1 MTTKR
6 NILNALGLVVV
17 AIAIS
22 LASCQSSNNPQG
34 SASADSLNKNE
45 ITENVEAIV
54 YPLPGPFEMTKML
67 NEIGAAYL
75 VKNLNAPNKVEKYL
89 TEKDKA
95 INLGVYGADLA
106 YASTYNKEQD
116 IKIYLEPVK
125 TLIDDLGIKVD
136 YSPLIDENLKSKLS
150 NKDSLVKVVTNTIYE
165 TYSFLNKQ
173 NKPELS
179 AMLVSGMWIELM
191 YIATHISKD
200 TYNNTQIVEMVSK
213 QSESYNKLIEL
224 LGRYNTNKDIND
236 LQQKLLVLKPAF
248 DKVKTGLTEQDYNL
262 ILNTVE
268 AVRKTFV
275 M

>member
-6 NILNALGLVVV
+6 NILNALGLVGV
-17 AIAIS
+17 AIFIS

-34 SASADSLNKNE
+34 TATSDSLNKNE

-54 YPLPGPFEMTKML
+54 YPLPSPFEMTKML

-125 TLIDDLGIKVD
+125 ALIDDLGIKVD
-136 YSPLIDENLKSKLS
+136 YSPLIDENLKAKLN

-200 TYNNTQIVEMVSK
+200 TYNNTQIVDIVSK
-213 QSESYNKLIEL
+213 QSESYNKLMEL
-224 LGRYNTNKDIND
+224 LGRYNNNKDIND
-236 LQQKLLVLKPAF
+236 IQQKLMVLKPAF
-248 DKVKTGLTEQDYNL
+248 DKVKSGLTEQDYSL